1 MTYFQTDAAITGGQS
16 GGALVSPMGEIIGI
30 SGLRFTDA
38 GFGLVASAAD
48 LSPLV
53 DNLVS
58 GQDVSP
64 LGFRPFPTEGGA
76 REHQIVLD
84 NPWDVRRFIIDAPV
98 GSTVELEFDGSADG
112 LLAAIDP
119 FGFNVLFAD
128 TGLTGSESGSV
139 TIETQGRYI
148 VMVGLSAGSEGSF
161 TLKADARLV
170 PDGDPDDGV
179 VLFVGDTVSA
189 SIDRLSDLDY
199 FLLNLEEGQTVE
211 IIAESLNI
219 DAELGVGF
227 PGARVD
233 QLVSDDDS
241 GGGILGTDAAITYRS
256 IQPGVHYLVV
266 SDLSGSDTGGY
277 LLSVAVASEG
287 ASAAVIPPSYETV
300 DSLFGLMTMWESTER
315 PYTVQV
321 PAAWAE
327 QPIDPVL
334 ADFYAVDPLGGFQ
347 VIIAIEDTAIFGSK
361 LDLAQYLDAL
371 DDTVFA
377 LPTAEVVSRER
388 TSTSQGYEFELLG
401 LTFDGS
407 TTGLRMVYVG
417 EDGWAFN
424 LTYSSESEILD
435 SLLDLI
441 SYSMD
446 SFLIR

>member
-1 MTYFQTDAAITGGQS
+1 MRPLPGDKA
-16 GGALVSPMGEIIGI
+16 ALVSPMGEIIGI
-30 SGLRFTDA
+30 SG
-38 GFGLVASAAD
+38 
-48 LSPLV
+48 
-53 DNLVS
+53 
-58 GQDVSP
+58 
-64 LGFRPFPTEGGA
+64 
-76 REHQIVLD
+76 
-84 NPWDVRRFIIDAPV
+84 
-98 GSTVELEFDGSADG
+98 
-112 LLAAIDP
+112 
-119 FGFNVLFAD
+119 
-128 TGLTGSESGSV
+128 
-139 TIETQGRYI
+139 
-148 VMVGLSAGSEGSF
+148 
-161 TLKADARLV
+161 
-170 PDGDPDDGV
+170 
-179 VLFVGDTVSA
+179 
-189 SIDRLSDLDY
+189 
-199 FLLNLEEGQTVE
+199 
-211 IIAESLNI
+211 
-219 DAELGVGF
+219 
-227 PGARVD
+227 GARVD

-401 LTFDGS
+401 LTFGGS